1 MIVRMA
7 AEVRRKAADTMQGG
21 GNVTTVRYLP
31 KADGMGYSMSENWAE
46 AGHDVELC
54 YKNHLEAFYCTEGEV
69 TLKDLATG
77 EVYEIATGNVYALY
91 KHDRHRMVIKTPM
104 RVVSVFNP
112 PLVGPENHDAD
123 GSYPLVE

>member
-1 MIVRMA
+1 MILRVA

-31 KADGMGYSMSENWAE
+31 KADGMGYSMSESWVE

-54 YKNHLEAFYCTEGEV
+54 YKTHLEAFYCIEDEV
-69 TLKDLATG
+69 TIKDLATG
-77 EVYEIATGNVYALY
+77 EVYEIGPGTVYALD
-91 KHDRHRMVIKTPM
+91 KHGRHRMVIKTPM

-112 PLVGPENHDAD
+112 PLVGTENHDAD